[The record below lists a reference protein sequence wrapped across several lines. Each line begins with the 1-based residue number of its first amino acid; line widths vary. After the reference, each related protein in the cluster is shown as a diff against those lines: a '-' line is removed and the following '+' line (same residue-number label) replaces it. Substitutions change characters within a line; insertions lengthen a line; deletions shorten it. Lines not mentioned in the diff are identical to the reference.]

1 MNHLLPTYNR
11 LSVAF
16 EKGEGIWLWDSTGKR
31 YMDALSGIAVCGL
44 GHTHPKLVEAL
55 TDQAQR
61 LWHCSNL
68 FEIPLQ
74 QQLAEKLCMMAGMD
88 QVFFANSGAEA
99 NESALKLAKRYGNS
113 KGIAVP
119 AIVVFEHA
127 FHGRTM
133 ATLSATGNPKVHQ
146 GFEPLV
152 EHFVRVPINDIA
164 AIREVAQK
172 YPNIVAVLLEPIQGE
187 GGVNVL
193 DLSYLQQLHAL
204 ARSKNWLFMAD
215 EIQSGM
221 GRTGTFCALEHAQIK
236 PDVLTLAKG
245 LGNGFPI
252 GACLVSGVMRDGFQP
267 GNHGTTFGGNPL
279 ACAVA
284 LKVLEV
290 LEKEDLMSNAA
301 ERGAQLL
308 SYFEAHLSKHLVSI
322 RGKGLMIGLELKK
335 PCADLVQKGLD
346 AGIVLN
352 VTAGN
357 VVRLLPPLTI
367 TQEETQEL
375 AERVTNLIVEFC
387 A

>member
-1 MNHLLPTYNR
+1 M
-11 LSVAF
+11 
-16 EKGEGIWLWDSTGKR
+16 
-31 YMDALSGIAVCGL
+31 
-44 GHTHPKLVEAL
+44 
-55 TDQAQR
+55 
-61 LWHCSNL
+61 
-68 FEIPLQ
+68 
-74 QQLAEKLCMMAGMD
+74 
-88 QVFFANSGAEA
+88 
-99 NESALKLAKRYGNS
+99 
-113 KGIAVP
+113 
-119 AIVVFEHA
+119 
-127 FHGRTM
+127 
-133 ATLSATGNPKVHQ
+133 
-146 GFEPLV
+146 
-152 EHFVRVPINDIA
+152 RVPINDIA

-322 RGKGLMIGLELKK
+322 RGKGLIIGLELKK

-375 AERVTNLIVEFC
+375 AERVTNLIVEIC